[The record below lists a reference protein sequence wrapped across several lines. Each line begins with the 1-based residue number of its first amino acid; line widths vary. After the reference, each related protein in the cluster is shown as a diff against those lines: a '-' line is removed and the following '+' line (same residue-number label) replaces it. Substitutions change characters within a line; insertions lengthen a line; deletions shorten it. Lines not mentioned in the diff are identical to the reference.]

1 MKEKERNILYGE
13 HVLSP
18 SQKRPY
24 VLWMN
29 VYLFAVHRKTVLH
42 SVSKESLG
50 KVCVLHHRLHNF
62 YVVLHLR
69 FKDTQRP
76 KLFVKTQIVPRS
88 NVA

>member
-1 MKEKERNILYGE
+1 
-13 HVLSP
+13 
-18 SQKRPY
+18 
-24 VLWMN
+24 MN
-29 VYLFAVHRKTVLH
+29 VYLFAVYLKTVLH

-50 KVCVLHHRLHNF
+50 KACVLRHRLHNF

-88 NVA
+88 NVAEHQWPVDRPLFERIPHR